1 MVQSSKHAVTRKRTV
16 IEPPAV
22 PKTRD
27 PRFDPTVVGKNSRMP
42 TASADAAYS
51 FLNDYRAAELKDLK
65 EQLRQTKNAEQ
76 KESLKRAV
84 RSATDRMREVEN
96 RKREQRILAD
106 HKKQEKELIREGK
119 KSNPYYMKKSDLKKQ
134 VLLHKYNEMNSK
146 DRAKALER
154 RRKKVAAKER
164 LQMPEERRGLDSG
177 PPPARED
184 GGKKRKR
191 VA

>member
-1 MVQSSKHAVTRKRTV
+1 MVQSSKRAVTRKRTV

-22 PKTRD
+22 QKTRD
-27 PRFDPTVVGKNSRMP
+27 PRFDPTVVGKNSRMS
-42 TASADAAYS
+42 TATAEATYS
-51 FLNDYRAAELKDLK
+51 FLNDYRAAELKELK
-65 EQLRQTKNAEQ
+65 EQLKNTKNAEQ

-84 RSATDRMREVEN
+84 RSATDRMRELEN
-96 RKREQRILAD
+96 RKREQNIMAD

-134 VLLHKYNEMNSK
+134 VLLHKYDEMNSK

-154 RRKKVAAKER
+154 RRKKMTSKER
-164 LQMPEERRGLDSG
+164 RQMPEERRGLDSG
-177 PPPARED
+177 PPPDRE